1 VDFCLDCHSMTP
13 SRLIWMNR
21 NKKGINFII
30 QREKIIRL
38 MSSFL
43 LISFVIVINYKLF
56 FAMEKIDT
64 NDLCIMC

>member
-1 VDFCLDCHSMTP
+1 MDFCLDCLSMTP
-13 SRLIWMNR
+13 SKLIWMNR
-21 NKKGINFII
+21 KKKGTNLIN

-38 MSSFL
+38 ISSFL